1 MLWLQFLGPTPES
14 DTKVSWVVATFVPYL
29 LDGVS
34 VPVTEAW
41 LTEPPAR
48 ARHVE
53 HRCCH
58 FALSVYDAPISAFQ
72 RAYFDARCVRAG
84 LVSNATAALHWSR
97 VITAKSLEALYR
109 RAPRREKLATQKLRV
124 FARLHRR

>member
-1 MLWLQFLGPTPES
+1 M
-14 DTKVSWVVATFVPYL
+14 
-29 LDGVS
+29 
-34 VPVTEAW
+34 TEAW

-53 HRCCH
+53 HRCC
-58 FALSVYDAPISAFQ
+58 PISAFQ

-109 RAPRREKLATQKLRV
+109 QELQAPKREKLATQKLRV
-124 FARLHRR
+124 FARLQRR